1 MINKI
6 ETDRLILRKAKLF
19 DLDNIYNNVWSDS
32 SIANNMLWE
41 VTKSKESA
49 IDRLNRTIKYQN
61 NHYAYF
67 ICLKDTDK
75 AIGFVGIFE
84 KEEDIYEDTGI
95 CISKKYQNR
104 GYGKETLKAIIDL
117 VFNKLNGNCILYSC
131 FSTNIKSRKLCTSLG
146 FIYNNSETTIRDYDK
161 KEFIVDYYYM
171 DRNMYLNGGYKYG
184 C

>member
-6 ETDRLILRKAKLF
+6 ETDRLVLRKAKIS

-32 SIANNMLWE
+32 SIADNMLWE
-41 VTKSKESA
+41 VTKSKADA

-61 NHYAYF
+61 NHYAY
-67 ICLKDTDK
+67 IVCLKDTDE

-84 KEEDIYEDTGI
+84 KGEDIYEDTGI

-117 VFNKLNGNCILYSC
+117 VFNKLTGKKLLYSC

-146 FIYNNSETTIRDYDK
+146 FKFGYSENTIRKYDNK
-161 KEFIVDYYYM
+161 VFIVDYYYL
-171 DRNMYLNGGYKYG
+171 DRDMYKLK
-184 C
+184 

>member
-6 ETDRLILRKAKLF
+6 ETDRLVLRKAKLS

-32 SIANNMLWE
+32 SIADNMLWK
-41 VTKSKESA
+41 VTKSKKDA
-49 IDRLNRTIKYQN
+49 NDRLNRTIKYQN

-67 ICLKDTDK
+67 VCLKDTDE

-104 GYGKETLKAIIDL
+104 GYGKETLKATIDL
-117 VFNKLNGNCILYSC
+117 VFNKLTGKKFLYSC

-146 FIYNNSETTIRDYDK
+146 FKYKNSETTIRKYDN
-161 KEFIVDYYYM
+161 KEFVVDYYYL
-171 DRNMYLNGGYKYG
+171 DRDM
-184 C
+184 